1 MPVNVIYNF
10 LTINKTNIDGIR
22 AKISRGIK
30 TKIIRSLVVQIY
42 FSRKFR
48 VPKNSGQHR
57 SSFCFV
63 RRDAT
68 RFSFIV
74 KKKDLPNAE
83 RQRD

>member
-1 MPVNVIYNF
+1 MVQSKDIAR
-10 LTINKTNIDGIR
+10 NKNKNDPITRSTNIHL
-22 AKISRGIK
+22 A
-30 TKIIRSLVVQIY
+30 
-42 FSRKFR
+42 KFR

-57 SSFCFV
+57 SSFCFA

-83 RQRD
+83 R